1 MCFRF
6 VVTTCQKSFSVWAFR
21 VQDPIHDGGWSHFLQ
36 LYFTRKDHDLKQSN
50 QRTFSRIDFCR
61 STVSGLW
68 VSSVPISSF
77 FDRSIPIPEPSI
89 LRFWIMV
96 CSPVRDLPNSSFEIS
111 HFHDGIIVMNWSLDK
126 HPIRCRVGI
135 PIIQKYDL
143 NSDSSIKD
151 LFQWSWRV
159 SIISVYVC
167 PLSMIGASVSV
178 VQSFS

>member
-1 MCFRF
+1 MISFPAIVFHKEGSWFETIQSENLLKNRF
-6 VVTTCQKSFSVWAFR
+6 LSIDSFR
-21 VQDPIHDGGWSHFLQ
+21 VMSIFGSDLIFLRP
-36 LYFTRKDHDLKQSN
+36 FNSD
-50 QRTFSRIDFCR
+50 
-61 STVSGLW
+61 
-68 VSSVPISSF
+68 
-77 FDRSIPIPEPSI
+77 PEPCI

>member
-1 MCFRF
+1 MISFPAIVFHKEGSWFETIQSENLLKNRF
-6 VVTTCQKSFSVWAFR
+6 LSIDSFR
-21 VQDPIHDGGWSHFLQ
+21 VMSIFGSDLIFL
-36 LYFTRKDHDLKQSN
+36 
-50 QRTFSRIDFCR
+50 
-61 STVSGLW
+61 
-68 VSSVPISSF
+68 
-77 FDRSIPIPEPSI
+77 DRSIPIPEPSI